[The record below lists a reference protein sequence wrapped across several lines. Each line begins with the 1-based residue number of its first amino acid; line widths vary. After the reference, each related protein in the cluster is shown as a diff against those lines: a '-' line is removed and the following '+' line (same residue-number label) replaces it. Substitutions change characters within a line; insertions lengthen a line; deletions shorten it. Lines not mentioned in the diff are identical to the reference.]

1 MINNIKSLAL
11 LKIKI
16 IFGMLPD
23 VYKREERL
31 FKCHFTHQHFPSLWS
46 VK

>member
-11 LKIKI
+11 LKRKI

-23 VYKREERL
+23 YKREERF
-31 FKCHFTHQHFPSLWS
+31 FKCHFTHQHFPSLRS